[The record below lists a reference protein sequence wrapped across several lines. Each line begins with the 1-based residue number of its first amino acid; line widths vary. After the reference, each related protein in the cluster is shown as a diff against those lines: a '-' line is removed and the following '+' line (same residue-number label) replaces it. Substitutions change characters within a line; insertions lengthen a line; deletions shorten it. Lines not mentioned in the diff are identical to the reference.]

1 MKNPVAFLNR
11 LLTRVVEFD
20 PETGEVGLRSEE
32 DIWDLGEADPL
43 VENDEFRL
51 QSKRQREATK
61 KKSRK
66 KKTIEVQKK
75 ERFYLRT
82 PFAVPQKRSTFE
94 LNVHNALEEDPLLSY
109 GVLSKILRREGFNE
123 QTLPKYTIVFDFE
136 PGDEDRKLTVKK
148 GDIVYE
154 CPPPLERAIGP
165 PPDADGWT
173 LTLQVC
179 DGEDVFGWCP
189 DTVMLYLARGIELP
203 LPPIDKV
210 EEPLPE
216 EIPASNDVKSKPP
229 TPRNDEPVGNNK
241 DMVEKMDQAVGT
253 AIVDEAKVEEE
264 MSEGVERSNTE
275 KSDDKQIVKQAP
287 GIRAVVSAKQTAAG
301 HMQSTRTKNTFDDD
315 GAQPLRD
322 VQVMQF
328 GSSGFGARA
337 QTPPPQEPQPPVNF
351 ERRLVRQT
359 RIGGGSLRFPG
370 FSSEPVPKLSERTSG
385 PHLTSSERARFSQ
398 SLPPEMTSSFSR
410 MGGSIIP
417 PAKPT
422 PDMVAEAARL
432 YMARCKDIPKFV
444 HHGQSNSAARAQTS
458 HSTRESR
465 KELKIVQFGS
475 VGNVSPAQS
484 HSLHGGEE
492 QQSLQSDGVRIIKRT
507 EEKLPRI
514 HKPRFHAEVRSD
526 PRLDLS
532 AQTAAVPVQPMFST
546 RPSTGLQ
553 TSAARSI
560 PLPPHMRGRSAHG
573 FRSIT

>member
-1 MKNPVAFLNR
+1 M
-11 LLTRVVEFD
+11 LTRVVEFD

-43 VENDEFRL
+43 VENNEFRL
-51 QSKRQREATK
+51 QSKRQRESTK

-66 KKTIEVQKK
+66 KKTVEVQKK

-82 PFAVPQKRSTFE
+82 PFAVPPKRSTFE
-94 LNVHNALEEDPLLSY
+94 LSVHNALEEDPLLSV
-109 GVLSKILRREGFNE
+109 GNLSRILRGEGFNE
-123 QTLPKYTIVFDFE
+123 KTLPKYTIVFDFE
-136 PGDEDRKLTVKK
+136 AEDEDRELTIKK

-154 CPPPLERAIGP
+154 CPPPLERVIGS

-173 LTLQVC
+173 LMLKVC

-189 DTVMLYLARGIELP
+189 DTVMLYLTRGMEPP
-203 LPPIDKV
+203 LPPVDIV
-210 EEPLPE
+210 EEPPPE
-216 EIPASNDVKSKPP
+216 EVPASDDVESKPP
-229 TPRNDEPVGNNK
+229 TPRNDKPVENNEG
-241 DMVEKMDQAVGT
+241 MVEEVDQVVGI

-264 MSEGVERSNTE
+264 VSEGVERSNTVH
-275 KSDDKQIVKQAP
+275 SDGEQVAKQTP
-287 GIRAVVSAKQTAAG
+287 GIRAFLSAKQTAAG
-301 HMQSTRTKNTFDDD
+301 HMQNTRTKNTFDDD
-315 GAQPLRD
+315 EAQPLRD
-322 VQVMQF
+322 VQAMQF

-337 QTPPPQEPQPPVNF
+337 HTPPPQEPQPPVNF
-351 ERRLVRQT
+351 ERRVVRQT
-359 RIGGGSLRFPG
+359 RVGGGSLRFPG

-385 PHLTSSERARFSQ
+385 PHLSSSERARFSQ

-458 HSTRESR
+458 HASRESR

-475 VGNVSPAQS
+475 VSNVSPAQS
-484 HSLHGGEE
+484 RSSHGGEE

-514 HKPRFHAEVRSD
+514 HKPRFHAEVRSN
-526 PRLDLS
+526 PRSKSS
-532 AQTAAVPVQPMFST
+532 APTAAVPVQPMLST

-553 TSAARSI
+553 TSVARSV